1 MKRLLLVTD
10 QLSVGG
16 IRTYVSS
23 LIQATK
29 NSKQQIAV
37 LHWHDDY
44 SENLSVPHSQRVE
57 HCYSGKG
64 KFIKNIFYQNRAFWS
79 FYKKFQPDTVILNQI
94 RSATLSLPSLLFIK
108 LMYPEKKI
116 FFQFHGSLYLEQKH
130 ELENSQVLSFFQK
143 CKLFFILSLE
153 KFFYRWCDQ
162 VVVFSEYARQTVAK
176 ISHQPQSVVIIHPGN
191 SLKLRE
197 TMTKVQAR
205 KKLGLSLSTKLVLTV
220 SRLEP
225 RKGYKKYLEIIEK
238 VSANDPDIQFIFC
251 SIFHQ
256 QNEYANDFFFLQ
268 SQSRQLPLIYHFHS
282 PSFDQK
288 QLLYSAAD
296 LVFMPSV
303 DLETFGF
310 STLEAL
316 SMGVPVALFDIGAN
330 KELVQS
336 EKNGYIQTIKGDQLA
351 IDIVSHF
358 RKKKAM
364 IEKMKSFALKTAAVF
379 SWKEYAKQLSKQ

>member
-1 MKRLLLVTD
+1 MKKLLLVTD

-23 LIQATK
+23 LINAVK

-37 LHWHDDY
+37 LYWHDDY
-44 SENLSVPHSQRVE
+44 SENLSVPLSQKVE
-57 HCYSGKG
+57 HNYAGKG
-64 KFIKNIFYQNRAFWS
+64 KFIKNIFYQNLAFWS
-79 FYKKFQPDTVILNQI
+79 FFKKIQPDTVVLNQI
-94 RSATLSLPSLLFIK
+94 RSATLSLPSLLYIK
-108 LMYPEKKI
+108 LIYPEKKI

-130 ELENSQVLSFFQK
+130 ELENTQILSYFQK

-153 KFFYRWCDQ
+153 KFFYRWCDR
-162 VVVFSEYARQTVAK
+162 VVVFSEYARQIVTE
-176 ISHQPQSVVIIHPGN
+176 ISHHPQNVVIIHPGN
-191 SLKLRE
+191 SIKLQK
-197 TMTKVQAR
+197 TVTKDQAR
-205 KKLGLSLSTKLVLTV
+205 KKMGLTLSAKLVLTV

-225 RKGYKKYLEIIEK
+225 RKGYRKYLEIIEK
-238 VSANDPDIQFIFC
+238 ISAIDPNIQFVFC

-256 QNEYANDFFFLQ
+256 QSEYANDFFLLQ
-268 SQSRQLPLIYHFHS
+268 SQSRQLPLIYHIHS

-336 EKNGYIQTIKGDQLA
+336 EKNGYIQDVRSDQLA
-351 IDIVSHF
+351 ADIVSHF
-358 RKKKAM
+358 KKKK
-364 IEKMKSFALKTAAVF
+364 ETTKKMKSFSLETAAVF
-379 SWKEYAKQLSKQ
+379 SWKKYIKQLNNV